1 MFKTTDQF
9 LFFFFFFFF
18 EVIERIMYNILYII
32 LYILY
37 IILYEY
43 FINNNLPHENQFGF
57 QINNLTEYA
66 ILKFT
71 LDIAQNFNYGKVTLG
86 SFIHYSKA

>member
-9 LFFFFFFFF
+9 LFFYFFFFFF
-18 EVIERIMYNILYII
+18 EVIQRIMYNR
-32 LYILY
+32 
-37 IILYEY
+37 LYEY